1 MSLKYSK
8 ELLVNL
14 LSGNILVYE
23 DDESTLVPGVVSGAW
38 YDEGLFKDH
47 AWQVSVGPVVDVDA
61 AVIDFGAQHKWY
73 VEALQVAVWVL
84 QKRGVNYTPER
95 LRQDLVQEIDEI
107 LLKNAVDPS
116 ASFQFV
122 NVSGWSERDEAE
134 NDVLRS
140 DLTVEVEYERERAA

>member
-1 MSLKYSK
+1 M
-8 ELLVNL
+8 
-14 LSGNILVYE
+14 
-23 DDESTLVPGVVSGAW
+23 
-38 YDEGLFKDH
+38 
-47 AWQVSVGPVVDVDA
+47 
-61 AVIDFGAQHKWY
+61 
-73 VEALQVAVWVL
+73 L